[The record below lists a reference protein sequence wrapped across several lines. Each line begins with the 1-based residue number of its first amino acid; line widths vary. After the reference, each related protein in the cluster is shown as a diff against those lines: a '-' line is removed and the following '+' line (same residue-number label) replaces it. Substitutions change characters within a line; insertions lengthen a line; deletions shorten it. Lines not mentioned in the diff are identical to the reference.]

1 MKKALSLAMAGV
13 MAVSTSVVATA
24 AETDSAVA
32 EMLAMVKER
41 ITVSDDISEFDYA
54 ASKQGPVTVYDF
66 NWSTP
71 RGAEEYK
78 SVSVTA
84 YRNIITSYHT
94 YSGKDTWRDTRTLA
108 KLTSDQLYSK
118 AVSAVKQLNPTVASS
133 IKVDKSSLY
142 MNVYSTDA
150 SFQVYRVKNGIPVKG
165 DSGRIVLDKDTGELV
180 SFHISWHPKAAF
192 KSKKGV
198 LSEDEAWQKYGE
210 LISLAPRYEIDYDW
224 EKDEFTSRLVYRQT
238 DYGEI
243 NAFTGAR
250 SDFVSD
256 GFYGDE
262 TEEICEEDAAENPA
276 TGGADKGNGFTEQ
289 ELAEIT
295 KDLPY
300 ANEAA
305 IAKLVKSN
313 KYLTFDDGM
322 VLDWDDV
329 YKQKLGGEEKYIY
342 SACFTTQT
350 KEDYFEEE
358 YFEEP
363 IIIEYEEGTVE
374 VAAEEEVGY
383 DSTFYITVNAETGEI
398 ISYNYYTGE
407 DTVADS
413 YDMAKADKLAEKIM
427 KSLAPDHV
435 ADYTDY
441 SNGENSWETTVNEN
455 GRKVNKTQYYGSSH
469 WFRRVANGIIV
480 NGNYVLMTLD
490 ADMRLTSYS
499 LEYTDVEFAD
509 PAEMLTADEALA
521 KFRES
526 HDLELYYKA
535 RTGKT
540 KTATVLV
547 YGADEDVY
555 CDAFTGEQIWYWY
568 NENNGN
574 DLSGINDPTVFRKAK
589 ALDDNGIFIADGK
602 FTENTPVSKDN
613 FVSMMGFIGESGYPK
628 GDTALPSG
636 RKFSDDSFTLTRG
649 DAMVLF
655 TTFKCGNSVADIKG
669 IFKNPFTDVK
679 DDDSYL
685 GYYAIAYA
693 LGATSGDKL
702 NAGADYT
709 YGELINLIYD
719 SMT

>member
-1 MKKALSLAMAGV
+1 MKKALSLALAGV

-41 ITVSDDISEFDYA
+41 ITVAEDISEFDYG
-54 ASKQGPVTVYDF
+54 ASKQGPVTVYNF

-71 RGAEEYK
+71 RGAEQYK

-84 YRNIITSYHT
+84 YSSIITSYHT
-94 YSGKDTWRDTRTLA
+94 YSGKETWRDAPALA

-142 MNVYSTDA
+142 MNVHSTNA
-150 SFQVYRVKNGIPVKG
+150 SFQVYRVKNGVPVKG
-165 DSGRIVLDKDTGELV
+165 DSGRIVLNKDTGELV
-180 SFHISWHPKAAF
+180 SFSISWHPKAAF

-210 LISLAPRYEIDYDW
+210 LISLAPRYEIEYDW
-224 EKDEFTSRLVYRQT
+224 EKDEFTSRLVYRQS

-250 SDFVSD
+250 SDFISD

-262 TEEICEEDAAENPA
+262 TEEACEEDFADMDA
-276 TGGADKGNGFTEQ
+276 GGGNKNNAFTEQ

-295 KDLPY
+295 KNLPY

-305 IAKLVKSN
+305 IVKLVKSN

-322 VLDWDDV
+322 VLSWDNV

-342 SACFTTQT
+342 NACFSTQT
-350 KEDYFEEE
+350 KEDYFEE
-358 YFEEP
+358 P
-363 IIIEYEEGTVE
+363 IIIDCDEGTVE
-374 VAAEEEVGY
+374 VAFEDSVAAEEDVGY
-383 DSTFYITVNAETGEI
+383 DSSFYITVNAETGEL

-407 DTVADS
+407 DTVTDS
-413 YDMAKADKLAEKIM
+413 YDMEKADKLAEKIM
-427 KSLAPDHV
+427 KSLAPTHV
-435 ADYTDY
+435 ADYTY
-441 SNGENSWETTVNEN
+441 YTSSQSTAETTVNVN
-455 GRKVNKTQYYGSSH
+455 GKKINKTTYYGSSH
-469 WFRRVANGIIV
+469 TFGRVANGIPV
-480 NGNYVLMTLD
+480 SGNCAQMWFD
-490 ADMRLTSYS
+490 GKMRLTNYS
-499 LEYTDVEFAD
+499 IDYTNVEFTD
-509 PAEMLTADEALA
+509 PAGMLTADEALA

-555 CDAFTGEQIWYWY
+555 CDAFTGEQLWYWHY
-568 NENNGN
+568 DNNDN
-574 DLSGINDPTVFRKAK
+574 DLSGITDPTVLRKAK
-589 ALDDNGIFIADGK
+589 VLDDNGIFIVDGK
-602 FTENTPVSKDN
+602 FTENTPVSRDN

-628 GDTALPSG
+628 SDTALPSG
-636 RKFSDDSFTLTRG
+636 RKFGGESFTLTRG
-649 DAMVLF
+649 DAMTLF

-679 DDDSYL
+679 DDDSWL

-702 NAGADYT
+702 NATADYT
-709 YGELINLIYD
+709 YGELINLVYD